1 MIIDNIT
8 NKYGFG
14 EIIYDN
20 GIFKIICV
28 FMYAGLTHHSDII
41 INSSFEIYDK
51 DEEIVD
57 MSGSIHASEIWKH
70 IFEIK
75 KLHYDKYKPS
85 VVQINILPEYASRK
99 RIDNYIKYLDIIC
112 EDTGKVFNIKNT
124 IYYGIEPDISNYQI
138 YLSGFTERYIM
149 TFEQFVNFK
158 NTHH

>member
-1 MIIDNIT
+1 MIFFLLYQPTHDN
-8 NKYGFG
+8 
-14 EIIYDN
+14 
-20 GIFKIICV
+20 
-28 FMYAGLTHHSDII
+28 DII

-75 KLHYDKYKPS
+75 KLHYGKYKPS
-85 VVQINILPEYASRK
+85 VVQIDILPEYASEK
-99 RIDNYIKYLDIIC
+99 RIDIYIKYLDIIC
-112 EDTGKVFNIKNT
+112 EDTGKVFNIKNI